1 MGGNDAIA
9 TESKTMAITKSF
21 ADANDIDLGALV
33 RENLWAYTSVKT
45 IRHGP
50 PSVWVGC
57 HLNRTKTA
65 SETWDVVKNGES
77 T

>member
-9 TESKTMAITKSF
+9 TESKAMAITKSF

-33 RENLWAYTSVKT
+33 RENLSAYTSVKT

-50 PSVWVGC
+50 PSLGGMS
-57 HLNRTKTA
+57 LKPKKTA
-65 SETWDVVKNGES
+65 SETWDVVKKGES

>member
-1 MGGNDAIA
+1 
-9 TESKTMAITKSF
+9 MAITKSF

-50 PSVWVGC
+50 PVFG
-57 HLNRTKTA
+57 
-65 SETWDVVKNGES
+65 WDV